1 VETLSSIIGNFELR
15 VSHQKNRLIHP
26 YQSADIIQNG
36 DICGYISKLHPKARE
51 DFELPE
57 TFIAELEFDKLMP
70 KHIKAKK
77 ISKFQGVYKDISL
90 VVDKNLPYN
99 QIATLIESLKI
110 PILKRY
116 YPIDVYEDDSLEGKK
131 SLTIRLFLQSMDGT
145 LGDRDIDETIKLI
158 IDKLKEQ
165 YGASLR

>member
-1 VETLSSIIGNFELR
+1 
-15 VSHQKNRLIHP
+15 
-26 YQSADIIQNG
+26 
-36 DICGYISKLHPKARE
+36 
-51 DFELPE
+51 
-57 TFIAELEFDKLMP
+57 MP
-70 KHIKAKK
+70 KHVKAKK

-116 YPIDVYEDDSLEGKK
+116 YPIDVYEDASLKDKK
-131 SLTIRLFLQSMDGT
+131 SLTIRLFLQSLENT
-145 LGDRDIDETIKLI
+145 LEDREIESAIDIIIKE
-158 IDKLKEQ
+158 LKEQ